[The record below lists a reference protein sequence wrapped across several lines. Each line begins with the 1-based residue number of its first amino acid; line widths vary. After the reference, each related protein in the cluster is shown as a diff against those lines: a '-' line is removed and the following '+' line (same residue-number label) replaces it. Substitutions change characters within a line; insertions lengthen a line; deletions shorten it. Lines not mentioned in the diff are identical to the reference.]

1 MLYNFYPS
9 EHVVIKISNQLS
21 LHYTYTCCLP
31 SIVNIFSGK
40 ISTTVPSSRLI
51 RSSNTISTATGT
63 VLLKKLKLE
72 YYIKSL
78 TYIQ

>member
-1 MLYNFYPS
+1 MLRSLLYEILFNLLWYFYECLEMLYNFYPS

-40 ISTTVPSSRLI
+40 ISQLYV
-51 RSSNTISTATGT
+51 
-63 VLLKKLKLE
+63 
-72 YYIKSL
+72 IKIDQ
-78 TYIQ
+78 IQ